1 MRMGRGLSGGMGRGG
16 RGGEGGRGR
25 GFGRRMRGG
34 EVRLGEGEG
43 EAAEKLG
50 GCRSGEGVR
59 RGRATRGP
67 AGEVSD

>member
-1 MRMGRGLSGGMGRGG
+1 M
-16 RGGEGGRGR
+16 
-25 GFGRRMRGG
+25 
-34 EVRLGEGEG
+34 GEGEG